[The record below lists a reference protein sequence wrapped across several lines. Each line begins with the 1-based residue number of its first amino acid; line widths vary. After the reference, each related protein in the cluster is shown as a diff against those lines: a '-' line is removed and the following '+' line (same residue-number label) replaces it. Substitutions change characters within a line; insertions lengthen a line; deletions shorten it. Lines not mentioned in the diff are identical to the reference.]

1 MAGKAPFRTGALL
14 SRSPVK
20 LSPISDPRYICLY
33 CRNNRLR
40 HSFRPV
46 SEINTL
52 LPAYMLNLFLYIVA
66 LLSIAAVLIAA
77 HPALLAVWIFLIA
90 IYIAITVLSSLF
102 RDIPPS
108 I

>member
-1 MAGKAPFRTGALL
+1 MASFRTGALL

-20 LSPISDPRYICLY
+20 LSPMSDPRYICLY

-77 HPALLAVWIFLIA
+77 PLSRDLQCCGAVFGRR
-90 IYIAITVLSSLF
+90 SF
-102 RDIPPS
+102 
-108 I
+108 

>member
-1 MAGKAPFRTGALL
+1 
-14 SRSPVK
+14 
-20 LSPISDPRYICLY
+20 
-33 CRNNRLR
+33 
-40 HSFRPV
+40 
-46 SEINTL
+46 
-52 LPAYMLNLFLYIVA
+52 MLNLFLYIVA

-108 I
+108 T